1 MEDILSQMSFDEGIA
16 MPIAN
21 QENKQYE
28 AEVYIIQFS
37 CSQLKPSKSKIK
49 CEIILAKETIHSLTV
64 KENVYHSIT
73 E

>member
-21 QENKQYE
+21 EENKQYE

-37 CSQLKPSKSKIK
+37 CPQLMTSKSKIK
-49 CEIILAKETIHSLTV
+49 CEIILA
-64 KENVYHSIT
+64 
-73 E
+73 